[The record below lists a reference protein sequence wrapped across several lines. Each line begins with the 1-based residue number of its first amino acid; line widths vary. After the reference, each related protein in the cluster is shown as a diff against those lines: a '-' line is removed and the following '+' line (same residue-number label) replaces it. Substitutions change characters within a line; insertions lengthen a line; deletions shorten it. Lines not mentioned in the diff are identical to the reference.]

1 MSLLRFCFLTE
12 SRNTI
17 QNTFYNKKIVSM
29 SKESKMYWNV
39 KLAQVTALGLSRRY
53 LETPCQESVRALG
66 CFIEMGRLFRANI
79 TEPLFELKF
88 VMPEK
93 RVSGILHPAVPRF
106 GKTGASKLRTLSW
119 SHSQVTL
126 GRFVSTNGYS
136 SCFCVHPPFYVH
148 VSVWHLQWS
157 TVDAVGRVLAHGHQ
171 LVFWDASGLS
181 RVYEAERLAL
191 ATGLSHQR
199 RPCGPRVSYRMC
211 SRRVGRWSGGTTDK
225 RDNLGQEQAK
235 MPILHQN
242 CPGLFWS
249 NPKRQKKVIARWSL
263 GVQDLPIL
271 QSVES
276 CPSTPRE
283 RDDAG
288 DGTCAWQERGQWD
301 RQLRESAS

>member
-1 MSLLRFCFLTE
+1 M
-12 SRNTI
+12 
-17 QNTFYNKKIVSM
+17 
-29 SKESKMYWNV
+29 
-39 KLAQVTALGLSRRY
+39 TALGLSRRY

-136 SCFCVHPPFYVH
+136 SCFCVHPPFCVH

-171 LVFWDASGLS
+171 LVFWANASGLS
-181 RVYEAERLAL
+181 RAPGPCHRQDGPVPAAMGKCRPGSAISAAL
-191 ATGLSHQR
+191 RSEGLVQDVQR
-199 RPCGPRVSYRMC
+199 RKQSTSHRVQ
-211 SRRVGRWSGGTTDK
+211 G
-225 RDNLGQEQAK
+225 
-235 MPILHQN
+235 
-242 CPGLFWS
+242 
-249 NPKRQKKVIARWSL
+249 
-263 GVQDLPIL
+263 
-271 QSVES
+271 ES
-276 CPSTPRE
+276 SPFN
-283 RDDAG
+283 G
-288 DGTCAWQERGQWD
+288 
-301 RQLRESAS
+301 